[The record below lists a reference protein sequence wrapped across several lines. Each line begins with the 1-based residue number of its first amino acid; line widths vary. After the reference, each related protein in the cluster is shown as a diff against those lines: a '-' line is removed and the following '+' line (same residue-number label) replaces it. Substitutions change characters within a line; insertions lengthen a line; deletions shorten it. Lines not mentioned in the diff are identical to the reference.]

1 MKITT
6 QICKF
11 AITRKCQEK
20 VDFIKKEF
28 EPELTDEEVK
38 VTFDDNNWRRLSK
51 SKDSYMIP
59 GRTIIERLFDCRPF
73 DDQLRAYV
81 YTDESD
87 QHILTIDIHGE

>member
-1 MKITT
+1 MKVTT

-11 AITRKCQEK
+11 AITRKCKEIT
-20 VDFIKKEF
+20 DFIKKEF
-28 EPELTDEEVK
+28 VPELTDEQVQQA
-38 VTFDDNNWRRLSK
+38 FDDNNWKRRSK

-59 GRTIIERLFDCRPF
+59 NRTVIERMFDCKPF

-87 QHILTIDIHGE
+87 QHILRIDIHGE